1 MEIRAIKRGIITT
14 PYWPRPTR
22 QELQSFLSSS
32 SSVNPDN
39 GPVAPHFCLASTATQ
54 ERRSDLGSEGP
65 QALHRGGDA
74 HIVSLIF
81 SKLGHQA
88 QWPPLL
94 LTGPLP
100 FVSTFAHR
108 PSHRRQHGRLL
119 RPAPALPPQHG
130 VSVQKRPLAATL
142 GRWPAPGPSPPGA
155 QGLFCPDTAH
165 RGAGASGCAVPDTQ
179 GVGARKTQ

>member
-119 RPAPALPPQHG
+119 RPAPALPPST
-130 VSVQKRPLAATL
+130 VSVSKSAPWRRPSGDGQPPVPALLGPRGSSVPTLPTEGLA
-142 GRWPAPGPSPPGA
+142 PAA
-155 QGLFCPDTAH
+155 VRCLTH
-165 RGAGASGCAVPDTQ
+165 RA
-179 GVGARKTQ
+179 